1 MARAPINI
9 GTITTR
15 LLGRGYL
22 HIYCLCPNLV
32 SLTIL
37 MIQYISGYK
46 KCGKPKLN
54 LGEYMWDNFSLL
66 FSPSHSHSISDL
78 DFNAEKEKEGTFWCF
93 TVKHDGP
100 TSVAGNLIIAS
111 HNRCKKTGVIAPV
124 CLFVE
129 SWDFPRASHRATQN
143 ILQPHWQKGTQ
154 LVIIIILQ
162 CLWNICFSPPIY
174 GHLGKS

>member
-1 MARAPINI
+1 
-9 GTITTR
+9 
-15 LLGRGYL
+15 
-22 HIYCLCPNLV
+22 
-32 SLTIL
+32 
-37 MIQYISGYK
+37 
-46 KCGKPKLN
+46 
-54 LGEYMWDNFSLL
+54 MWHNFSLL

-124 CLFVE
+124 CLLVE

-143 ILQPHWQKGTQ
+143 ILQPHWQEGTH

-174 GHLGKS
+174 GHLGKSKKLVKSGQPPPPPKRSYGISMSNVKCQSQMSWQWHINVKCQGLWKSNVIY